1 MADQLTGTPRATGA
15 SGLTGAVLVIAALA
29 VTPRDCAV
37 AAVLLL
43 LGALPLA
50 ASTWWGVTPLFVAL
64 CLLLGRPL
72 RGRATGADTLPRR

>member
-1 MADQLTGTPRATGA
+1 VADQLTGTPRATGA

-29 VTPRDCAV
+29 VTPRYCAV

-50 ASTWWGVTPLFVAL
+50 ASTWWGVATPLVVAL

-72 RGRATGADTLPRR
+72 RGRATGADTLPR